1 MPTSDIDQ
9 NTLNSINVDQAK
21 DSNLEGLISLGGVE
35 GLMQKLGVNLQ
46 TGLTSEQVATMRE
59 RFGDNSMPEAPMK
72 TYLEL
77 LIDAFGDPV
86 LIILLAAAAVSL
98 GVGIYSEGAQH
109 GWIEGGAIFIAVFAV
124 ANISAFNDYTK
135 QLQFKALES
144 SSAEDD
150 RCSVLR
156 DGGVLRINPKDLCVG
171 DIVVLQAGDAIPA
184 DLIMTSKT
192 HTILANESA
201 LTGEPDDLKKN
212 KHKDPFLLSS
222 CLITEGE
229 ETYNLV
235 FGIGKNS
242 RWGRIK
248 DSLSSEPVNTPLQD
262 KLEDMTNLI
271 GYVGMVSALATFLA
285 MVIQIWTRHHDP
297 SPQEIGDGFIEAF
310 ILSITIVVVAI
321 PEGLPLAV
329 TISLAYSTKKM
340 YADMCFIRVLAACE
354 TMGNATNIC
363 SDKTGTLT
371 ENRMTVVAG
380 YFCDTFISQEAF
392 PNLKDQLSQ
401 TAQTIFSE
409 HISISR
415 SAYLVFK
422 DPTGKEYPQPQII
435 GNKTEG
441 ALINMVRKWGYDYDA
456 VKESKFSEARN
467 DKIFSFNSLKKR
479 STCVLHYPETGM
491 VRLYVKGA
499 SEWVLNDCVKVL
511 KTDGSTAP
519 LDANKKKEIEGYI
532 MDMATQA
539 LRTLLLAHKDYP
551 NAAALPADWETNP
564 PDSSDLI
571 CDCVVGI
578 IDPLRD
584 DVVEAVRIAQG
595 AGVTVRMVTGDNI
608 HTAKAIA
615 RQAGILTDSGT
626 AVEGPTFR
634 KMTPKQVDEML
645 PTLQVMGRSSP
656 DDKYLLVT
664 RLNGHK
670 VMADREEW
678 EKKFKD
684 IPGATWETHKD
695 LFLPGYREEWE
706 ATRPNGGDIVGVTG
720 DGTNDAPALKAAD
733 VGLAMGIAGTKVA
746 QSASSI
752 VILDDKF
759 GSIVKAI
766 LWGRSVYDNI
776 RKFLQ
781 FQVTVNFVALI
792 LVFVGAVNGKGT
804 PLNAVQM
811 LWVNL
816 VMDTMGALALGTEA
830 PTISLL
836 QRLPY
841 KRDSPLISWPMWRN
855 IVCEGIFQLIL
866 LFILLF
872 AGAQMF
878 GVQEGEGCYTFSGSS
893 STDVLWD
900 TTTHEECTAGSTST
914 CTVTCSDFD
923 TECGSGSYD
932 CFHDN
937 FHNYDGYESECLTCE
952 KTDYTHGTIIFNAF
966 IFCQVFNEYTARNIF
981 SEWNV
986 FSGLLTN
993 PMFIFVSMFTI
1004 LAQVM
1009 LVEVG
1014 GEFVKTT
1021 PLNINHWFITIA
1033 LGAIG
1038 LPVGVMM
1045 RFIPV
1050 EEDPKSF
1057 HHGTN
1062 FKALE
1067 EKSIEGKSSLE
1078 IDKKESA

>member
-46 TGLTSEQVATMRE
+46 TGLTSEQVTTMRE
-59 RFGDNSMPEAPMK
+59 RFGDNSMPEAPLS

-98 GVGIYSEGAQH
+98 GVGIYSEGAHH

-144 SSAEDD
+144 SSAEDE

-156 DGGVLRINPKDLCVG
+156 DGSVLRINPKDLCVG

-192 HTILANESA
+192 HTLLSNESA

-340 YADMCFIRVLAACE
+340 YADQCFIRVLAACE

-380 YFCDTFISQEAF
+380 YFCDTFITQEAF
-392 PNLKDQLSQ
+392 PNLKEQLSQ
-401 TAQTIFSE
+401 TVQTLFSE

-422 DPTGKEYPQPQII
+422 DPNGKEYPQPQII

-441 ALINMVRKWGYDYDA
+441 ALINMIRKWGYDYDA
-456 VKESKFSEARN
+456 VKESKFSDARN

-499 SEWVLNDCVKVL
+499 SEWVLNDCTKVL

-551 NAAALPADWETNP
+551 NEAALPSDWETNP
-564 PDSSDLI
+564 PDNSDLI

-615 RQAGILTDSGT
+615 RQAGILTEKGT

-634 KMTPKQVDEML
+634 KMTPKQVDAML

-830 PTISLL
+830 PTIKLL
-836 QRLPY
+836 QRRPY

-855 IVCEGIFQLIL
+855 IVCEGVFQLIL

-872 AGAQMF
+872 SGAQMF

-893 STDVLWD
+893 STDVYWD
-900 TTTHEECTAGSTST
+900 SSTHEKCTTYGGT
-914 CTVTCSDFD
+914 CGVTCSMFD
-923 TECGSGSYD
+923 TACDSGSYD
-932 CFHDN
+932 CYHDN
-937 FHNYDGYESECLTCE
+937 FEKFDGFESECLTCE
-952 KTDYTHGTIIFNAF
+952 KIDYTHGTIIFNAF
-966 IFCQVFNEYTARNIF
+966 IFCQVFNEYTARDIF

-986 FSGLLTN
+986 FQGLITN
-993 PMFIFVSMFTI
+993 PMFIGVSIFTI

-1014 GEFVKTT
+1014 GDFVKTT
-1021 PLNINHWFITIA
+1021 PLNINQWLITIA

-1038 LPVGVMM
+1038 LPVGVLM

-1050 EEDPKSF
+1050 EEDPKTF
-1057 HHGTN
+1057 HYGTD
-1062 FKALE
+1062 F
-1067 EKSIEGKSSLE
+1067 KSIEGKSSLE

>member
-1 MPTSDIDQ
+1 M
-9 NTLNSINVDQAK
+9 LNSINVDQAK
-21 DSNLEGLISLGGVE
+21 DQNLEGLIALGGVE

-46 TGLTSEQVATMRE
+46 TGLTSEQVATMRS
-59 RFGDNSMPEAPMK
+59 RFGDNAMPEAPMP

-77 LIDAFGDPV
+77 LIGAFGDPV
-86 LIILLAAAAVSL
+86 LMILLAAAAVSL
-98 GVGIYSEGAQH
+98 GVGIYSEGAHH

-135 QLQFKALES
+135 QLQFKALEN
-144 SSAEDD
+144 SSAQDE

-156 DGGVLRINPKDLCVG
+156 DGVISRINPKDLCVG

-184 DLIMTSKT
+184 DLIMTSST
-192 HTILANESA
+192 QTLLSNESA

-229 ETYNLV
+229 ETHNLV

-248 DSLSSEPVNTPLQD
+248 ESLSSEPVNTPLQD
-262 KLEDMTNLI
+262 KLEDMTNFI
-271 GYVGMVSALATFLA
+271 GYVGMGSSLATFLA
-285 MVIQIWTRHHDP
+285 MVIQIWTKHSDP
-297 SPQEIGDGFIEAF
+297 SAEEIGHGFIEAF
-310 ILSITIVVVAI
+310 ILSITIIVVAI

-340 YADMCFIRVLAACE
+340 YADQCFIRVLAACE

-380 YFCDTFISQEAF
+380 YFCDSFISQEAF
-392 PNLKDQLSQ
+392 PNLKERLTQPV
-401 TAQTIFSE
+401 QTIFSE

-422 DPTGKEYPQPQII
+422 DPSGREYPQPQII

-441 ALINMVRKWGYDYDA
+441 ALINMIRKWGYDYDA
-456 VKESKFSEARN
+456 VKESKFSEARK
-467 DKIFSFNSLKKR
+467 DKIFSFNSQKKR
-479 STCVLHYPETGM
+479 STCVLHYPDTGM
-491 VRLYVKGA
+491 VRLFVKGA
-499 SEWVLNDCVKVL
+499 SEWVLNDCTKVM
-511 KTDGSTAP
+511 KMDGQTAP

-551 NAAALPADWETNP
+551 NEAALPADWETNP
-564 PDSSDLI
+564 PDNSDLI

-615 RQAGILTDSGT
+615 RQAGILTEHGT
-626 AVEGPTFR
+626 AVEGPVFR
-634 KMTPKQVDEML
+634 KMTPKAVDAML

-684 IPGATWETHKD
+684 IAGATWETHKD

-830 PTISLL
+830 PTMKLL
-836 QRLPY
+836 QRRPY

-855 IVCEGIFQLIL
+855 ILSQGIFQLIL

-872 AGAQMF
+872 SGAQMF
-878 GVQEGEGCYTFSGSS
+878 GVQEGEGCLTFSGSS
-893 STDVLWD
+893 STDIYWD
-900 TTTHEECTAGSTST
+900 SNTFEKCTTPGGT
-914 CTVTCSDFD
+914 CQLTCASFD
-923 TECGSGSYD
+923 QTCGSGSYD
-932 CFHDN
+932 CFESNH
-937 FHNYDGYESECLTCE
+937 FYKLEGFESECLTCE
-952 KTDYTHGTIIFNAF
+952 KIDYTHGTIIFNAF
-966 IFCQVFNEYTARNIF
+966 IFCQVFNEYTARDIH
-981 SEWNV
+981 SDWNV
-986 FSGLLTN
+986 FHGLITN
-993 PMFIFVSMFTI
+993 PMFIGVSIFTI
-1004 LAQVM
+1004 LAQFM

-1014 GEFVKTT
+1014 GDFVKTT
-1021 PLNINHWFITIA
+1021 PLNLNQWLITIA

-1057 HHGTN
+1057 HQGIDL
-1062 FKALE
+1062 KA
-1067 EKSIEGKSSLE
+1067 IEGKSLE
-1078 IDKKESA
+1078 IEKKETA